1 MSSRQDRQRSSQQ
14 RSRIAALAARLMAED
29 GISDL
34 GLAKRKA
41 ARSLGLPEG
50 AAMPE
55 DCEVEV

>member
-29 GISDL
+29 GLSDL

-41 ARSLGLPEG
+41 ARRLGLGTPLARFSE
-50 AAMPE
+50 AAS
-55 DCEVEV
+55 

>member
-14 RSRIAALAARLMAED
+14 RSRIATLAARLMAED

-41 ARSLGLPEG
+41 ARNLGLPERYSHAG
-50 AAMPE
+50 RQ
-55 DCEVEV
+55 